1 MMFSASGRS
10 ALILAAG
17 LIVCFASPSPVAA
30 AGADSTTAASKSDS
44 ATKSDNATAGKSTK
58 QSSRHSKRD
67 ETRKSDKAASKS
79 SDTRKAADGDVADA
93 TGGTPSA
100 IPPSVANA
108 NAQLSSDAPADNATA
123 MTAKAGALLTAAD
136 KPADGQAASDAQVV
150 ASDQLNDV
158 DRELQQSQQSQNS
171 APTQAQTPP
180 SAQRQTVAM
189 APVKAASA
197 APVLA
202 STESSTWDQ
211 TSLIGKIF
219 IAVGA
224 LLTMAS
230 AARMFMA

>member
-1 MMFSASGRS
+1 MKFRASGRS

-17 LIVCFASPSPVAA
+17 LIVCFAGPSPVAA
-30 AGADSTTAASKSDS
+30 AGADSTTEAS
-44 ATKSDNATAGKSTK
+44 KSDNATTGKSTR

-67 ETRKSDKAASKS
+67 ETRKSDKTASKS
-79 SDTRKAADGDVADA
+79 SDTRKTADGDVAA
-93 TGGTPSA
+93 GTPAA
-100 IPPSVANA
+100 IPSSVANA
-108 NAQLSSDAPADNATA
+108 NAQLASDAPTDA
-123 MTAKAGALLTAAD
+123 
-136 KPADGQAASDAQVV
+136 QAAPDAHVV

-158 DRELQQSQQSQNS
+158 DRELQQSQSS
-171 APTQAQTPP
+171 APPAQAQTPP
-180 SAQRQTVAM
+180 SPQLQTAAM
-189 APVKAASA
+189 APVRATTSA

-202 STESSTWDQ
+202 SGESTTWDQ